1 MGLLL
6 PFVAF
11 GAEAP
16 TFTASSVVP
25 INATPSGPFRQYMLV
40 SIYGRHL
47 GPDSGCTPDRGAFPE
62 PVDLCGVSVT
72 VGGRKAGLL
81 YVQEKQINLK
91 VPAIPAEGM
100 IDFVVTYNGV
110 SSAPVPI
117 PFPPLPT
124 SIKLTG
130 PAYVNMPIWIEVG
143 LPDPQWRSLR
153 YPITIW
159 PADFGG
165 HQFEVR
171 RNGVDFPPIKLANSF
186 PKTISGPSG
195 LGILGGGSLLAL
207 PHEPKNRSRLPLH
220 LIYRFDQ
227 PGRYEVRYTGYE
239 SRGPGGLVLARS
251 EWLQFEV
258 QDFPPSKRAAWLAE
272 MRKTAPSD
280 PVELLSDFLPS
291 ILALPDS
298 TVLPL
303 VEEYLYNS
311 NDLVRKYTM
320 YALYAFDNDLVI
332 QEIPRLV
339 EKRGPTDEL
348 ACLLSWGRDKFQ
360 PQVTTL
366 VHSIVKYLDSPTP
379 LLSAGALQA
388 LYFIKG
394 GYDWKADPG
403 MPPLM
408 DNEIAARANRFIET
422 RDVTILQPLAL
433 YLGIWKSDTSR
444 NLLWRIV
451 EQGTTVRGQAL
462 ICLTWIGDP
471 RDLPRLGSY
480 NTGEI
485 DYNLNLAYGA
495 AAGPYL
501 KGQK

>member
-1 MGLLL
+1 MLL
-6 PFVAF
+6 
-11 GAEAP
+11 
-16 TFTASSVVP
+16 
-25 INATPSGPFRQYMLV
+25 

-62 PVDLCGVSVT
+62 PAELCGVSVT

-91 VPAIPAEGM
+91 VPATAEGM

-117 PFPPLPT
+117 PFPPLPA

-143 LPDPQWRSLR
+143 LPEPQSRSLR

-171 RNGVDFPPIKLANSF
+171 RNGVDFPPIKLASSI
-186 PKTISGPSG
+186 PRIISSLGG
-195 LGILGGGSLLAL
+195 LGMIGGGSLLGL

-227 PGRYEVRYTGYE
+227 PGLYEVRYTG
-239 SRGPGGLVLARS
+239 RDMGGQVLVRS
-251 EWLQFEV
+251 GWLQFEV

-272 MRKTAPSD
+272 MRRAAPSD

-291 ILALPDS
+291 ILAMPDS
-298 TVLPL
+298 TVLPM

-348 ACLLSWGRDKFQ
+348 AYLLSWGRDKFQ
-360 PQVTTL
+360 PQATTL

-388 LYFIKG
+388 LGFIRG

-403 MPPLM
+403 MPALM
-408 DNEIAARANRFIET
+408 DNEVAARANHFIET

-451 EQGTTVRGQAL
+451 EQDTTVRGQAL

-485 DYNLNLAYGA
+485 DYHLNRAYGA
-495 AAGPYL
+495 AAEPYL
-501 KGQK
+501 KGHK

>member
-1 MGLLL
+1 
-6 PFVAF
+6 
-11 GAEAP
+11 
-16 TFTASSVVP
+16 
-25 INATPSGPFRQYMLV
+25 
-40 SIYGRHL
+40 
-47 GPDSGCTPDRGAFPE
+47 
-62 PVDLCGVSVT
+62 
-72 VGGRKAGLL
+72 
-81 YVQEKQINLK
+81 
-91 VPAIPAEGM
+91 
-100 IDFVVTYNGV
+100 
-110 SSAPVPI
+110 
-117 PFPPLPT
+117 
-124 SIKLTG
+124 
-130 PAYVNMPIWIEVG
+130 MPIWIEVG
-143 LPDPQWRSLR
+143 LPEPQSHSLR

-171 RNGVDFPPIKLANSF
+171 RNGVDFPPIKLASSF
-186 PKTISGPSG
+186 PRTISGPSG
-195 LGILGGGSLLAL
+195 LGMIGGGSMLGL

-220 LIYRFDQ
+220 LIYRFDR
-227 PGRYEVRYTGYE
+227 PGLYEVRYTGYE
-239 SRGPGGLVLARS
+239 GRSAGSQALARS
-251 EWLQFEV
+251 GWLQFEV
-258 QDFPPSKRAAWLAE
+258 RDFPPSKRAAWLAE
-272 MRKTAPSD
+272 MRQTAPSD

-291 ILALPDS
+291 ILAVPDS
-298 TVLPL
+298 AVLSM

-311 NDLVRKYTM
+311 NDLVRKYSM
-320 YALYAFDNDLVI
+320 YALYAFDNALVL

-348 ACLLSWGRDKFQ
+348 AYLLSWGRDKFQ

-366 VHSIVKYLDSPTP
+366 VHSIVKYLDSTAP

-394 GYDWKADPG
+394 GYDWKANPG
-403 MPPLM
+403 MPALM
-408 DNEIAARANRFIET
+408 DNEIAAHASRFIET

-444 NLLWRIV
+444 DLLWRIV

-485 DYNLNLAYGA
+485 DYHLNLAYGA

-501 KGQK
+501 KGHK

>member
-1 MGLLL
+1 VGLLL

-40 SIYGRHL
+40 CIYGRHL

-171 RNGVDFPPIKLANSF
+171 RNGVDYPPIKLANSF

-207 PHEPKNRSRLPLH
+207 EASDFKMIVGH
-220 LIYRFDQ
+220 LEL
-227 PGRYEVRYTGYE
+227 GH
-239 SRGPGGLVLARS
+239 LAQCR
-251 EWLQFEV
+251 
-258 QDFPPSKRAAWLAE
+258 
-272 MRKTAPSD
+272 
-280 PVELLSDFLPS
+280 PVELDSS
-291 ILALPDS
+291 IRP
-298 TVLPL
+298 
-303 VEEYLYNS
+303 
-311 NDLVRKYTM
+311 
-320 YALYAFDNDLVI
+320 DND
-332 QEIPRLV
+332 
-339 EKRGPTDEL
+339 D
-348 ACLLSWGRDKFQ
+348 
-360 PQVTTL
+360 
-366 VHSIVKYLDSPTP
+366 
-379 LLSAGALQA
+379 
-388 LYFIKG
+388 
-394 GYDWKADPG
+394 
-403 MPPLM
+403 M
-408 DNEIAARANRFIET
+408 
-422 RDVTILQPLAL
+422 
-433 YLGIWKSDTSR
+433 
-444 NLLWRIV
+444 
-451 EQGTTVRGQAL
+451 
-462 ICLTWIGDP
+462 
-471 RDLPRLGSY
+471 
-480 NTGEI
+480 
-485 DYNLNLAYGA
+485 
-495 AAGPYL
+495 L
-501 KGQK
+501 KIFLRVL

>member
-1 MGLLL
+1 
-6 PFVAF
+6 VAF

-25 INATPSGPFRQYMLV
+25 INAAPSASFQQYMLL

-62 PVDLCGVSVT
+62 PAELCGVSVA

-81 YVQEKQINLK
+81 YVQEKLINLR
-91 VPAIPAEGM
+91 VPATANGM

-110 SSAPVPI
+110 SSAPVPL
-117 PFPPLPT
+117 PFAPLPA
-124 SIKLTG
+124 SIKLAG

-143 LPDPQWRSLR
+143 LPEPQSHSLR

-171 RNGVDFPPIKLANSF
+171 RNGVDFPPIKLASSF
-186 PKTISGPSG
+186 PRTISGPSG
-195 LGILGGGSLLAL
+195 LGMIGGGSMLGL

-220 LIYRFDQ
+220 LIYRFDR
-227 PGRYEVRYTGYE
+227 PGLYEVRYTGYE
-239 SRGPGGLVLARS
+239 GRSAGSQALARS
-251 EWLQFEV
+251 GWLQFEV
-258 QDFPPSKRAAWLAE
+258 RDFPPSKRAAWLAE
-272 MRKTAPSD
+272 MRQTAPSD

-291 ILALPDS
+291 ILAVPDS
-298 TVLPL
+298 AVLSM

-311 NDLVRKYTM
+311 NDLVRKYSM
-320 YALYAFDNDLVI
+320 YALYAFDNALVL

-348 ACLLSWGRDKFQ
+348 AYLLSWGRDKFQ

-366 VHSIVKYLDSPTP
+366 VHSIVKYLDSTAP

-394 GYDWKADPG
+394 GYDWKANPG
-403 MPPLM
+403 MPALM
-408 DNEIAARANRFIET
+408 DNEIAAHASRFIET

-444 NLLWRIV
+444 DLLWRIV

-471 RDLPRLGSY
+471 RDLPRLG
-480 NTGEI
+480 
-485 DYNLNLAYGA
+485 L
-495 AAGPYL
+495 
-501 KGQK
+501 

>member
-1 MGLLL
+1 
-6 PFVAF
+6 VAF

-25 INATPSGPFRQYMLV
+25 INAAPSASFQQYMLL

-62 PVDLCGVSVT
+62 PAELCGVSVA

-81 YVQEKQINLK
+81 YVQEKLINLR
-91 VPAIPAEGM
+91 VPATANGM

-110 SSAPVPI
+110 SSAPVPL
-117 PFPPLPT
+117 PFAPLPA
-124 SIKLTG
+124 SIKLAG

-143 LPDPQWRSLR
+143 LPEPQSHSLR

-171 RNGVDFPPIKLANSF
+171 RNGVDFPPIKLASSF
-186 PKTISGPSG
+186 PRTISGPSG
-195 LGILGGGSLLAL
+195 LGMIGGGSMLGL

-220 LIYRFDQ
+220 LIYRFDR
-227 PGRYEVRYTGYE
+227 PGLYEVRYTGYE
-239 SRGPGGLVLARS
+239 GRSAGSQALARS
-251 EWLQFEV
+251 GWLQFEV
-258 QDFPPSKRAAWLAE
+258 RDFPPSKRAAWLAE
-272 MRKTAPSD
+272 MRQTAPSD

-291 ILALPDS
+291 ILAVPDS
-298 TVLPL
+298 AVLSM

-311 NDLVRKYTM
+311 NDLVRKYSM
-320 YALYAFDNDLVI
+320 YALYAFDNALVL

-348 ACLLSWGRDKFQ
+348 AYLLSWGRDKFQ

-366 VHSIVKYLDSPTP
+366 VHSIVKYLDSTAP

-394 GYDWKADPG
+394 GYDWKANPG
-403 MPPLM
+403 MPALM
-408 DNEIAARANRFIET
+408 DNEIAAHASRFIET

-444 NLLWRIV
+444 DLLWRIV

-485 DYNLNLAYGA
+485 DYHLNLAYGA
-495 AAGPYL
+495 AAAPYL
-501 KGQK
+501 KGHQ